1 MAEFLIVLFAV
12 LLSFGVGVRI
22 PKSAIDDGFA
32 VARRFCHGAIF
43 GTVIGGITGGLLSLF
58 GDLGKASP
66 ESFWFLMAVGCGML
80 GGLGA
85 LKSRRGWHL
94 LFGPT
99 DRKTHRRKIGGSVW
113 HTCTR
118 CQYWPTV
125 HFEETEDS
133 PPFGLCP
140 ACVQFEM
147 QDRSFTGR

>member
-1 MAEFLIVLFAV
+1 MAEFLIVLFAA
-12 LLSFGVGVRI
+12 LLSFGVGVHMA
-22 PKSAIDDGFA
+22 KSAIDDGFA
-32 VARRFCHGAIF
+32 VARRFCNGAIF
-43 GTVIGGITGGLLSLF
+43 GAVIGGISGVLLSLF

-85 LKSRRGWHL
+85 LKSRRGWDL

-99 DRKTHRRKIGGSVW
+99 DRKIYRRKIGGQFGIRVLDANIG
-113 HTCTR
+113 R
-118 CQYWPTV
+118 QYTLRKLRIV
-125 HFEETEDS
+125 RRLE
-133 PPFGLCP
+133 LCP

>member
-1 MAEFLIVLFAV
+1 MPE
-12 LLSFGVGVRI
+12 
-22 PKSAIDDGFA
+22 SAIDDGFA

-43 GTVIGGITGGLLSLF
+43 GAVIGGITGGLLSLF
-58 GDLGKASP
+58 GDLEKTSP

-80 GGLGA
+80 SGLGA

-99 DRKTHRRKIGGSVW
+99 DRKIYRRKIGGQFGIPVLDANIG
-113 HTCTR
+113 R
-118 CQYWPTV
+118 QYTLRKL
-125 HFEETEDS
+125 ENC

-147 QDRSFTGR
+147 QDRWFTGR